1 MTLSFDFESDLKLL
15 INVMAYLVRKS
26 QLVFML
32 KDMNRVVI
40 RATALVYVI
49 TARVYNS
56 GRGFVESAERYF
68 K

>member
-15 INVMAYLVRKS
+15 INVMAYLVQIS
-26 QLVFML
+26 QLVFLL

-40 RATALVYVI
+40 RTTATAYII
-49 TARVYNS
+49 TGQVYNS
-56 GRGFVESAERYF
+56 CRCFVESAERYF

>member
-26 QLVFML
+26 PLVFLL

-40 RATALVYVI
+40 RATAMVYVI

-56 GRGFVESAERYF
+56 CRCFVESAERYF